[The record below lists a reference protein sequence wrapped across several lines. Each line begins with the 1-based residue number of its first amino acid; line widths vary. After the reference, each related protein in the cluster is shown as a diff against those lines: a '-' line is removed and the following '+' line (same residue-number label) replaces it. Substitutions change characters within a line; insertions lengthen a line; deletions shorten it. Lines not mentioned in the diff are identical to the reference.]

1 MSIWTSRR
9 SLRLLAVLA
18 LLAASGPAGAD
29 DAAQSLTVTTGKVRI
44 AGPDGYCA
52 DRAGSRD
59 GGTQAFVLLAPCAVI
74 RGDVRGNGAEGAV
87 LTAQVLLRGLANGEP
102 MAVILPEMERF
113 FRSAAGRQALSRSGR
128 AATVEVVETA
138 RSGEVLYI
146 RARDRS
152 PMKGVAVEPEYWRAV
167 MTVKGRM
174 VTLSVLGRAAAPIGP
189 GAKRSLLDAF
199 VARVRR
205 MNGSS

>member
-1 MSIWTSRR
+1 MSTWTSRR
-9 SLRLLAVLA
+9 ALRLLALVL
-18 LLAASGPAGAD
+18 LLAGGGA
-29 DAAQSLTVTTGKVRI
+29 AAADEAATSVTVTSGKVRI
-44 AGPDGYCA
+44 AGPAGYCA

-59 GGTQAFVLLAPCAVI
+59 QGTQAFVLLASCAAI
-74 RGDVRGNGAEGAV
+74 RGGSASGAV
-87 LTAQVLLRGLANGEP
+87 LTAQVLVRGLANGEP

-113 FRSAAGRQALSRSGR
+113 FRSPAGRQALSRSGR

-138 RSGEVLYI
+138 RAGEVLYI

-152 PMKGVAVEPEYWRAV
+152 PMKGVAVEADYWRAV

-174 VTLSVLGRAAAPIGP
+174 VTLSVLGRADAPIAAA
-189 GAKRSLLDAF
+189 AKRTLLMAF

-205 MNGSS
+205 LNGST